1 MAENGWKWLKPADRP
16 PPPPSKT
23 LKDSPHQRDRKKP
36 RKKQRKREK
45 TQQRESFHNN
55 SLRYHPSPTFTFETQ
70 LQRVVFK
77 PWLIHWQSHF
87 VDWILAREIHHF
99 TSFHLIL
106 RLQSNC
112 KRVTTTKTIVSSFFG
127 CYPSVLSPH
136 SVVKSGKTFT
146 SPLSWKYANGL
157 MNHGLN
163 GARMQRCRMVP
174 PPSLP
179 PSLSASSTRPA
190 QNELTNIL
198 IGFHI
203 LIWISF

>member
-1 MAENGWKWLKPADRP
+1 MFRFPWPQREGALTERIRQEMSLVAPSGENGWKWLEPADRP

-36 RKKQRKREK
+36 RKKQRKKQRKREK

-127 CYPSVLSPH
+127 CLFVIP
-136 SVVKSGKTFT
+136 
-146 SPLSWKYANGL
+146 A
-157 MNHGLN
+157 
-163 GARMQRCRMVP
+163 QRCQVGE
-174 PPSLP
+174 
-179 PSLSASSTRPA
+179 
-190 QNELTNIL
+190 NFL
-198 IGFHI
+198 IKNF
-203 LIWISF
+203 